1 MWYNPIQ
8 SVASTSS
15 FMSHVMTRF
24 WPRFSVYSKVDAVSE
39 DLLWEVT
46 RSVSLLARGRP
57 MGLLTTETVSMAAA
71 PPLSARVRRFSG
83 LRVCRRWGL
92 RLRGADRWSRLP
104 TERFGGLW
112 ERVLA
117 GRTAVAREG
126 RMLTRGRLQAEAEI
140 QGGHQKDDAN
150 WGIFSA
156 APA

>member
-1 MWYNPIQ
+1 
-8 SVASTSS
+8 
-15 FMSHVMTRF
+15 
-24 WPRFSVYSKVDAVSE
+24 
-39 DLLWEVT
+39 
-46 RSVSLLARGRP
+46 

-140 QGGHQKDDAN
+140 QGGHQKDNAN